1 TGDEGYRAQARQA
14 AASLWLR
21 RRDDD
26 GTQAF
31 PDDTGGAVSAAFG
44 TGMAGV
50 GSFFLRL
57 AAGGP
62 RPLTLDELLP
72 LARASKFRRPRPPR

>member
-1 TGDEGYRAQARQA
+1 
-14 AASLWLR
+14 LV
-21 RRDDD
+21 
-26 GTQAF
+26 F

-62 RPLTLDELLP
+62 RPFTLDELLP
-72 LARASKFRRPRPPR
+72 RSRGGRSRRFRSAV